1 LDKYVKAVVI
11 ADDKSGN
18 FYKTIV
24 VRDEDGTHGVSISI
38 DEVEIHSH
46 YPVGRRVY
54 IHLKDLYIGDVN
66 NLPTLNFGNY
76 RDNGRLRMAGSPG
89 TVMQKV
95 LLKGAGGLPVEPV
108 KVNINQLGNAAL
120 NTLVQLDDVEF
131 RDATQNTTYADP
143 NPLSPLTI
151 NHFI

>member
-1 LDKYVKAVVI
+1 MKSIFFKVLLTAAAVFGLLSVQSCLRGDFDEPGVLEDPQISADQIVPLTDVLDLLVTGQNINLDLDKYVKAGVI

-54 IHLKDLYIGDVN
+54 IH
-66 NLPTLNFGNY
+66 
-76 RDNGRLRMAGSPG
+76 
-89 TVMQKV
+89 
-95 LLKGAGGLPVEPV
+95 
-108 KVNINQLGNAAL
+108 
-120 NTLVQLDDVEF
+120 
-131 RDATQNTTYADP
+131 
-143 NPLSPLTI
+143 
-151 NHFI
+151 